1 MNRIN
6 VIPNKTATAALK
18 QLAKHRLTNTLL
30 VAAIFAVAPIAAHA
44 ATLSVSVTNLTRGI
58 NFTPLLVAAHPAAS
72 ALFTEGQA
80 ASADL
85 QAMAEGGNIT
95 PLQTALTAAGATTG
109 NPAAGLL
116 APGASTASAATF
128 SGGAGTA
135 NVALSVVAMML
146 PTNDG
151 FIGLNAI
158 TIPTTP
164 GTYTYYVNAY
174 DAGTE
179 ANNEIV
185 GGGAPGTPGFPVPA
199 PIGSGTGGTGIPGA
213 VAEGYVHIH
222 RGVLGDTNPTGGL
235 SDIDSTVHR
244 WLNPVARVVLT
255 VQ

>member
-1 MNRIN
+1 MNRLNI
-6 VIPNKTATAALK
+6 VPNKTAPAHLKQSSKNRLVKSLLAVAFLTAAP
-18 QLAKHRLTNTLL
+18 LA
-30 VAAIFAVAPIAAHA
+30 AQAD
-44 ATLSVSVTNLTRGI
+44 TLSVTITNLTRGI
-58 NFTPLLVAAHPAAS
+58 NFTPVLVAAHPTAS

-80 ASADL
+80 ASANL
-85 QAMAEGGNIT
+85 QAMAEGGDISG
-95 PLQTALTAAGATTG
+95 LQTALTTAGASIG

-116 APGASTASAATF
+116 APGASITSATTF
-128 SGGAGTA
+128 LGGAGTT
-135 NVALSVVAMML
+135 NPALSVVAMML

-151 FIGLNAI
+151 FIGLNSI

-164 GTYTYYVNAY
+164 GTYTYFVNAY

-179 ANNEIV
+179 ANDEIV
-185 GGGAPGTPGFPVPA
+185 GGGTPGTSGFPVPA

-213 VAEGYVHIH
+213 VAEGYAHIH
-222 RGVLGDTNPTGGL
+222 RGVLGDTNSVGGL

>member
-1 MNRIN
+1 MNHFDDVHNNTTCI
-6 VIPNKTATAALK
+6 TLK
-18 QLAKHRLTNTLL
+18 QSAKQRLINSLLAATFL
-30 VAAIFAVAPIAAHA
+30 AATPLAAHA
-44 ATLSVSVTNLTRGI
+44 DTLSVTITNLSRGI
-58 NFTPLLVAAHPAAS
+58 NFTPLLVAAHPTAS
-72 ALFTEGQA
+72 ALFTEGMA
-80 ASADL
+80 ASANL
-85 QAMAEGGNIT
+85 QAMAEGGDISG
-95 PLQTALTAAGATTG
+95 LQSDLSNAGASIG

-116 APGASTASAATF
+116 APGASTSSAATF
-128 SGGAGTA
+128 IGGAGTS
-135 NVALSVVAMML
+135 NTELSVVAMML

-185 GGGAPGTPGFPVPA
+185 GGGAPGSPGFPVPA
-199 PIGSGTGGTGIPGA
+199 PLGNGTGGTGIPGA
-213 VAEGYVHIH
+213 VSEGYVHIH
-222 RGVLGDTNPTGGL
+222 RGVLGDTDLMGGV